1 MKISYMRVRI
11 IFQRNETVV
20 DRYGNHKSAWTD
32 YFRCWAT
39 VSKENQR
46 NDEKTETGVTTE
58 ENRSRFTVR
67 WCSETAA
74 VNTKEYRI
82 LLMDRIYNIVSIDE
96 QGFRK
101 KSRTYTAELAER

>member
-1 MKISYMRVRI
+1 MNIAGLRVRI
-11 IFQRNETVV
+11 TIQKNETVV
-20 DRYGNHKSAWTD
+20 DRFGNHKSAWTD
-32 YFRCWAT
+32 YFSCWAS

-67 WCSETAA
+67 WSGETAA

-82 LLMDRIYNIVSIDE
+82 MLMDRIYNIVSIDE

-101 KSRTYTAELAER
+101 KSRSFTAELAER